1 MIVALPF
8 FVAEA
13 IDRLEAAG
21 FEAVAVGGCVRD
33 MLAGKTPHDY
43 DIATAATPDEICAV
57 FSGER
62 LIETGLK
69 HGTVTVLL
77 SGEPLEITTYRKDG
91 TYSDGRR
98 PDSVTFSRSLK
109 DDLSRRDFTVNAM
122 AFSPR
127 RGVTDLFGGQ
137 ADLKAGILRCVGEP
151 RVRFSED
158 ALRVLRGLRFAS
170 QHGFS
175 IEEKT
180 AAAMNA
186 MRDALS
192 PVSAERIYAEMTA
205 MLCGRDVTRV
215 LLAFPEIV
223 CAVLPE
229 LKDAV
234 GFSQNNRHHLYT
246 VYSHIARVVG
256 AVPATPALR
265 WAALLHDC
273 GKPACATVDAAGE
286 SHFHGH
292 PQESAKRADAVLSRL
307 RADNRTKETVLE
319 LIELHDLRTPP
330 TERAVKRLLSKVGEE
345 RFFELCDLATADRLA
360 QNPVFFASSKTREDA
375 VRDLAKKLLSEKPC
389 LAVTDLAVSG
399 DDLLKAGIP
408 AGKELG
414 DTLRR
419 LLDFV
424 LDGDC
429 ENTKEDLLKRI

>member
-1 MIVALPF
+1 MTTLPP

-13 IDRLEAAG
+13 IERLETAG

-43 DIATAATPDEICAV
+43 DISTSAAPDEICTV

-62 LIETGLK
+62 LIETGLQ

-77 SGEPLEITTYRKDG
+77 SGEPLEITTYRQDG
-91 TYSDGRR
+91 AYSDGRH
-98 PDSVTFSRSLK
+98 PDEVVFSRNLS

-122 AFSPR
+122 AFHPT

-137 ADLKAGILRCVGEP
+137 ADLKAGVLRAVGEP
-151 RVRFSED
+151 RVRFFED
-158 ALRVLRGLRFAS
+158 ALRVLRGLRFAA

-175 IEEKT
+175 IEPQT
-180 AAAMNA
+180 AAAMRA
-186 MRDALS
+186 MRDTLS

-205 MLCGRDVTRV
+205 FLCGKDVTRV
-215 LLAFPEIV
+215 LLTFPEIV
-223 CAVLPE
+223 CAVVPE
-229 LKDAV
+229 LKDTV
-234 GFSQNNRHHLYT
+234 GFSQNNRHHIHT
-246 VYSHIARVVG
+246 VYAHIARAVG
-256 AVPATPALR
+256 NVPATPALR

-286 SHFHGH
+286 SHFTGH
-292 PQESAKRADAVLSRL
+292 PQESAKRAEAVLSRL
-307 RADNRTKETVLE
+307 RADNRTKAAVLE

-330 TERAVKRLLSKVGEE
+330 TEKAVKRLLSKVGET

-360 QNPVFFASSKTREDA
+360 QNPAFFAPSKAREDA
-375 VRDLAKKLLSEKPC
+375 VRDLGKKLLSEQSC
-389 LAVTDLAVSG
+389 LSLAELAVSG

-419 LLDFV
+419 LLDLV
-424 LDGDC
+424 LDGEC
-429 ENTKEDLLKRI
+429 ENTKEELLKHI

>member
-1 MIVALPF
+1 MTTLPP
-8 FVAEA
+8 FVADA
-13 IDRLEAAG
+13 IKRIETAG

-43 DIATAATPDEICAV
+43 DIATSATPDEICAV

-62 LIETGLK
+62 LIETGLQ

-77 SGEPLEITTYRKDG
+77 SGEPLEITTYRQDG
-91 TYSDGRR
+91 AYSDGRH
-98 PDSVTFSRSLK
+98 PDEVVFSRNLS

-122 AFSPR
+122 AFHPT

-137 ADLKAGILRCVGEP
+137 ADLKTGVLRAVGEP

-158 ALRVLRGLRFAS
+158 ALRVLRGLRFAA

-175 IEEKT
+175 IEPQT
-180 AAAMNA
+180 AAAMRA
-186 MRDALS
+186 MRDTLS

-205 MLCGRDVTRV
+205 FLCGKDVTRV
-215 LLAFPEIV
+215 LLTFPEIV
-223 CAVLPE
+223 CAVVPE
-229 LKDAV
+229 LKDTV
-234 GFSQNNRHHLYT
+234 GFSQNNRHHIHT
-246 VYSHIARVVG
+246 VYAHIARAVG
-256 AVPATPALR
+256 NVPATPALR

-286 SHFHGH
+286 SHFTGH
-292 PQESAKRADAVLSRL
+292 PQESAKRAEAVLSRL
-307 RADNRTKETVLE
+307 RADNRTKAAVLE

-330 TERAVKRLLSKVGEE
+330 TEKAVKRLLSKVGET

-360 QNPVFFASSKTREDA
+360 QNPAFFAPSKAREDA
-375 VRDLAKKLLSEKPC
+375 VRDLGKKLLSEQSC
-389 LAVTDLAVSG
+389 LTLAELAVSG
-399 DDLLKAGIP
+399 DDLLSAGIP

-419 LLDFV
+419 LLDLV
-424 LDGDC
+424 LDGEC
-429 ENTKEDLLKRI
+429 ENTKEELLKHI

>member
-1 MIVALPF
+1 MTTLPP
-8 FVAEA
+8 FVADA
-13 IDRLEAAG
+13 IKRIETAG

-43 DIATAATPDEICAV
+43 DIATSATPDEICAV

-62 LIETGLK
+62 LIETGLQ

-91 TYSDGRR
+91 AYSDGRH
-98 PDSVTFSRSLK
+98 PDEVVFSRNLS

-122 AFSPR
+122 AFHPT

-137 ADLKAGILRCVGEP
+137 ADLKTGVLRAVGEP

-158 ALRVLRGLRFAS
+158 ALRVLRGLRFAA

-175 IEEKT
+175 IEPQT
-180 AAAMNA
+180 AAAMRA
-186 MRDALS
+186 MRDTLS

-205 MLCGRDVTRV
+205 FLCGKDVTRV
-215 LLAFPEIV
+215 LLTFPEIV
-223 CAVLPE
+223 CAVVPE
-229 LKDAV
+229 LKDTV
-234 GFSQNNRHHLYT
+234 GFSQNNRHHIHT
-246 VYSHIARVVG
+246 VYAHIARVVG
-256 AVPATPALR
+256 NVPATPALR

-286 SHFHGH
+286 SHFTGH
-292 PQESAKRADAVLSRL
+292 PQESAKRAEAVLSRL
-307 RADNRTKETVLE
+307 RADNRTKAAALE

-330 TERAVKRLLSKVGEE
+330 TEKAVKRLLSKVGET
-345 RFFELCDLATADRLA
+345 RFFELCDLATADRKA
-360 QNPVFFASSKTREDA
+360 QNPAFFAPSKAREDA
-375 VRDLAKKLLSEKPC
+375 VRDLGKKLLSEQSC
-389 LAVTDLAVSG
+389 LTLAELAVSG
-399 DDLLKAGIP
+399 DDLLSAGIP

-419 LLDFV
+419 LLDLV
-424 LDGDC
+424 LDGEC
-429 ENTKEDLLKRI
+429 ENTKEELLKHI

>member
-1 MIVALPF
+1 MTTLPP
-8 FVAEA
+8 FVADA
-13 IDRLEAAG
+13 IKRIETAG

-43 DIATAATPDEICAV
+43 DIATSATPDEICAV

-62 LIETGLK
+62 LIETGLQ

-91 TYSDGRR
+91 AYSDGRH
-98 PDSVTFSRSLK
+98 PDEVVFSRNLS

-122 AFSPR
+122 AFHPT

-137 ADLKAGILRCVGEP
+137 ADLKTGVLRAVGEP

-158 ALRVLRGLRFAS
+158 ALRVLRGLRFAA

-175 IEEKT
+175 IEPQT
-180 AAAMNA
+180 AAAMRA
-186 MRDALS
+186 MRDTLS

-205 MLCGRDVTRV
+205 FLCGKDVTRV
-215 LLAFPEIV
+215 LLTFPEIV
-223 CAVLPE
+223 CAVVPE
-229 LKDAV
+229 LKDTV
-234 GFSQNNRHHLYT
+234 GFSQNNRHHIHT
-246 VYSHIARVVG
+246 VYAHIARVVG
-256 AVPATPALR
+256 NVPATPALR

-286 SHFHGH
+286 SHFTGH
-292 PQESAKRADAVLSRL
+292 PQESAKRAEAVLSRL
-307 RADNRTKETVLE
+307 RADNRTKAAVLE

-330 TERAVKRLLSKVGEE
+330 TEKAVKRLLSKVGET
-345 RFFELCDLATADRLA
+345 RFFELCDLATADRKA
-360 QNPVFFASSKTREDA
+360 QNPAFFAPSKAREDA
-375 VRDLAKKLLSEKPC
+375 VRDLGKKLLSEQSC
-389 LAVTDLAVSG
+389 LTLAELAVSG
-399 DDLLKAGIP
+399 DDLLSAGIP

-419 LLDFV
+419 LLDLV
-424 LDGDC
+424 LDGEC
-429 ENTKEDLLKRI
+429 ENTKEELLKHI

>member
-1 MIVALPF
+1 MIALPP
-8 FVAEA
+8 FVATA
-13 IDRLEAAG
+13 IDRLETAG

-43 DIATAATPDEICAV
+43 DIATAATPDEICTV

-62 LIETGLK
+62 RIETGLQ

-91 TYSDGRR
+91 AYSDGRH
-98 PDSVTFSRSLK
+98 PDEVVFSRRLS

-122 AFSPR
+122 ALHPT

-137 ADLKAGILRCVGEP
+137 ADLKAGILRAVGEP
-151 RVRFSED
+151 RVRFFED
-158 ALRVLRGLRFAS
+158 ALRVLRGLRFSA

-175 IEEKT
+175 IEPQT
-180 AAAMNA
+180 AAAMRA
-186 MRDALS
+186 MRDTLS

-205 MLCGRDVTRV
+205 FLCGKDVTRV
-215 LLAFPEIV
+215 LLTFPEIV
-223 CAVLPE
+223 CAVVPE
-229 LKDAV
+229 LKDTV
-234 GFSQNNRHHLYT
+234 GFSQNNRHHIHT
-246 VYSHIARVVG
+246 VYAHIARVVG
-256 AVPATPALR
+256 NVPATPALR

-286 SHFHGH
+286 SHFTGH
-292 PQESAKRADAVLSRL
+292 PQESAKRAEAVLSRL
-307 RADNRTKETVLE
+307 RADNRTKAAVLE

-330 TERAVKRLLSKVGEE
+330 TEKAVKRLLSKVGEA

-360 QNPVFFASSKTREDA
+360 QNPAFFAPSKAREDA
-375 VRDLAKKLLSEKPC
+375 VRDLGKKLLSEQSC
-389 LAVTDLAVSG
+389 LSLAELAVSG

-419 LLDFV
+419 LLDLV
-424 LDGDC
+424 LDGEC
-429 ENTKEDLLKRI
+429 ENAKEELLKHI